1 MQGLISI
8 NNTPRENPLDIIEK
22 VVEFNEWVFDR
33 RNDSE
38 MAVQVPGS
46 WCDYSLHFSWND
58 EIEAI
63 HFTCA
68 FDMRVADERKSQ
80 VNELLA
86 LINDRL
92 WLGHF
97 SMWGNEGLPMF
108 RYAMPLRGA
117 TGLVAEQM
125 EDLVETA
132 IIECER
138 FYPAFQYVIWAGKS
152 ANDAFTASIIE
163 TVGEA

>member
-1 MQGLISI
+1 
-8 NNTPRENPLDIIEK
+8 
-22 VVEFNEWVFDR
+22 
-33 RNDSE
+33 
-38 MAVQVPGS
+38 
-46 WCDYSLHFSWND
+46 
-58 EIEAI
+58 
-63 HFTCA
+63 
-68 FDMRVADERKSQ
+68 
-80 VNELLA
+80 
-86 LINDRL
+86 
-92 WLGHF
+92 
-97 SMWGNEGLPMF
+97 MF

>member
-33 RNDSE
+33 RNDRE

-63 HFTCA
+63 H
-68 FDMRVADERKSQ
+68 DIQK
-80 VNELLA
+80 L
-86 LINDRL
+86 
-92 WLGHF
+92 
-97 SMWGNEGLPMF
+97 
-108 RYAMPLRGA
+108 
-117 TGLVAEQM
+117 
-125 EDLVETA
+125 
-132 IIECER
+132 
-138 FYPAFQYVIWAGKS
+138 
-152 ANDAFTASIIE
+152 
-163 TVGEA
+163 